1 MTEPTISRYLDE
13 FEDIPGTQ
21 VFNTFRSRQGF
32 NLNQFCMSLMKE
44 ENRAAFKANEA
55 VYLNGWNLTAAQR
68 AAVLARDYTAMMQ
81 EGGNIYFLSKIFSTD
96 GQSYLKAV
104 ATMTGM
110 SQDAY
115 QQMMLA
121 GGRSP
126 KGVRSKKNPEL

>member
-1 MTEPTISRYLDE
+1 MTDPRISQYLDE

-21 VFNTFRSRQGF
+21 VFNTLRSRRGF

-44 ENRAAFKANEA
+44 ENRKAFKSNE
-55 VYLNGWNLTAAQR
+55 VDYLKAWNLTSAQR
-68 AAVLARDYTAMMQ
+68 DAVLARDYTAMMR

-96 GQSYLKAV
+96 GQSYLVAV

-110 SQDAY
+110 SQAAY
-115 QQMMLA
+115 QQMMLS

-126 KGVRSKKNPEL
+126 KGVRSKKNTEL

>member
-1 MTEPTISRYLDE
+1 MTDPKVSSYLDE

-21 VFNTFRSRQGF
+21 VFNTYRSRQGF

-44 ENRAAFKANEA
+44 QNRTAFKSNEEE
-55 VYLNGWNLTAAQR
+55 YLKPWKLTDAQR
-68 AAVLARDYTAMMQ
+68 DAVLARDYSAMMR

-96 GQSYLKAV
+96 GQSYLVAV

-110 SQDAY
+110 SQADY
-115 QQMMLA
+115 QKMMLA

-126 KGVRSKKNPEL
+126 KGVRSKKNPDL

>member
-1 MTEPTISRYLDE
+1 MTEPRISRYLDE

-44 ENRAAFKANEA
+44 ENRMAFKANEA
-55 VYLNGWNLTAAQR
+55 DYLKPWNLTAAQR
-68 AAVLARDYTAMMQ
+68 DAVLARDYTAMMR

-96 GQSYLKAV
+96 GQSYLVAV

-110 SQDAY
+110 SQADY

-126 KGVRSKKNPEL
+126 RGVRSKKNPEL

>member
-1 MTEPTISRYLDE
+1 MTEPRLSQYLDE

-32 NLNQFCMSLMKE
+32 KLNQFCMSLMRE
-44 ENRAAFKANEA
+44 ENRAAFKANEEE
-55 VYLNGWNLTAAQR
+55 YLKPWNLTTAQR
-68 AAVLARDYTAMMQ
+68 DAVLARDYTAMMR

-96 GQSYLKAV
+96 GQPYLVAV

-110 SQDAY
+110 SQAEY
-115 QQMMLA
+115 QQMMLS

-126 KGVRSKKNPEL
+126 RGVRSKKNPEL